1 MNSDSGGQNQ
11 QIGVLTL
18 TLITA
23 ALFMTLR
30 NMPMMAETGMR
41 MIFFNAITIIAYLIP
56 VALVSAELATGWP
69 KNGVFHWVEAAFGT
83 RLGFVAVWLQWSQS
97 IFGITSIVA
106 YVAASLAYAFD
117 PELGSNKYFIVA
129 VILAVYWAATF
140 ANFRGTKDSGLISTV
155 AVTVGVLLPTLVL
168 IALGA
173 LYVGAGNVVM
183 FNTELTT
190 DNLIPSI
197 GQSGNLVFLLS
208 FVFGFV
214 GIEVSASH
222 AREVKNVHRNYP
234 IAVFSAATVGF
245 VLTLLGGLSVAAILP
260 ANSID
265 QINGAMQAFSALFS
279 HFGLVWL
286 TPVAAVLVAV
296 GAAGQVST
304 WIVGPVKGLLAA
316 AQSGN
321 LPRWTQKVNA
331 QGVPTSLLVIQ
342 ASLISLIAMSF
353 LIVEDVNTAFL
364 ILTSIAVLIY
374 SLMYALMYA
383 AAIRLRYSHPDVERP
398 YRIPGGFV
406 GIWVVGGTG
415 LMASAACFSIGFIPT
430 SGSELSV
437 SAFEIIMIA
446 SVLSV
451 TAIPFLI
458 FILRGQHGHH
468 RIQPSNQRAFL

>member
-1 MNSDSGGQNQ
+1 MSLEKSEKPH

-30 NMPMMAETGMR
+30 NMPMMAQTGMM
-41 MIFFNAITIIAYLIP
+41 MIFFNVITIIAYLVP

-69 KNGVFHWVEAAFGT
+69 KNGVFHWVEAAFGP
-83 RLGFVAVWLQWSQS
+83 RLGFAAVWLQWSQS

-117 PELGSNKYFIVA
+117 PALGSNKYFIVG
-129 VILAVYWAATF
+129 VILVVYWGATL
-140 ANFRGTKDSGLISTV
+140 ANFHGSKGSGLISTV

-173 LYVGAGNVVM
+173 IYAGAGNTIH

-190 DNLIPSI
+190 ANLIPSI
-197 GQSGNLVFLLS
+197 WQTGNLVLFLS
-208 FVFGFV
+208 FIFGFV
-214 GIEVSASH
+214 GVEVSASH
-222 AREVKNVHRNYP
+222 AREVKNVQRVYP
-234 IAVFSAATVGF
+234 AAVFSAAAIGF
-245 VLTLLGGLSVAAILP
+245 VLTLLGGLAVAAILP

-265 QINGAMQAFSALFS
+265 QINGAMQAFSALFA
-279 HFGLVWL
+279 HFGLMWL
-286 TPVAAVLVAV
+286 IPVAAVLVAF

-316 AQSGN
+316 GQAGN
-321 LPRWTQKVNA
+321 LPLWAQQVNDK
-331 QGVPTSLLVIQ
+331 GVPTNLLIVQ

-353 LIVEDVNTAFL
+353 LIVDDVNTAFL

-383 AAIRLRYSHPDVERP
+383 AAIRLRYTHPEVHRP
-398 YRIPGGFV
+398 YSVPGGMAGMWIVAGV
-406 GIWVVGGTG
+406 GM
-415 LMASAACFSIGFIPT
+415 LASAACFVIGFLPT
-430 SGSELSV
+430 AGSGLSV
-437 SAFEIIMIA
+437 GAFETMMVVG
-446 SVLSV
+446 VLIV
-451 TAIPFLI
+451 TLFPFVV
-458 FILRGQHGHH
+458 FALRRSTWLVKSAQ
-468 RIQPSNQRAFL
+468 Q